1 MNEKMVEIFCRNNG
15 AKKMYPA
22 GTSLLEIYNDMN
34 LQLKYG
40 VTAAKANNK
49 VKDLKFC
56 VYKPK
61 TIEFIGPEVP
71 AGMRAYVRSLCFV
84 LYKAVKETIPGAS
97 LRIEHPISRGYY
109 CQVTKADKSPLQ
121 EREVNAIKEAMNN
134 CIKQDIP
141 FEMETKSAEEAIAIF
156 KKQNATGK
164 ITLISSLHSLY
175 TDVYKLGDLYDYYYG
190 CLVPSTGYLNI
201 FDVKPYH
208 EGMLLQIPDRDTPN
222 KLERFIVQDKM
233 FHTISEQAEW
243 NAMMKVHNVGDI
255 NLAVADKKSRAINS
269 LIKVGEAL
277 QDKKIA
283 KIADMIKAKKTAR
296 IVLIAGPSS
305 SGKTTFS
312 KKLGIQLAV
321 NALHPVTISLDDYF
335 VNRVDTPRDEK
346 GEYDFESIYALD
358 LALFNKQMNQLLAG
372 EEIELPY
379 YNFETGQREFR
390 GNRISLKPD
399 DILVIEGIHGL
410 NPELTKM
417 IPEEQKFKIYI
428 SALTTLS
435 LDDHNW
441 IPTTDN
447 RLLRRIVRDY
457 NYRGYSAKE
466 TIHRWANV
474 REGEEKWIFPYQ
486 ENADAMFNSALLFE
500 IPVIKKYAEPILLE
514 VPCDCDEYAE
524 AFRLLKFLR
533 YFINVPDNE
542 VPMTSVLREFV
553 GGSSFEY

>member
-1 MNEKMVEIFCRNNG
+1 MNEKMVEIYCRNNG
-15 AKKMYPA
+15 QRKSYPA
-22 GTSLLEIYNDMN
+22 GISLLEIYNDMN

-40 VTAAKANNK
+40 VTAAKENNK

-61 TIEFIGPEVP
+61 TVEFIGPDTP
-71 AGMRAYVRSLCFV
+71 AGMRTYVRSLCFV
-84 LYKAVKETIPGAS
+84 LYKATRETLAGAK
-97 LRIEHPISRGYY
+97 LRIEHPVSKGYY
-109 CQVTKADKSPLQ
+109 CQVTKPDNTALTTD
-121 EREVNAIKEAMNN
+121 EVKAIKEAMQR
-134 CIKQDIP
+134 CIQQNIP
-141 FEMETKSAEEAIAIF
+141 FEMETKSSADALKIF
-156 KKQNATGK
+156 ERDGAMDKVN
-164 ITLISSLHSLY
+164 LIKSLHSLY
-175 TDVYKLGDLYDYYYG
+175 ADVYRLGDIYDYYYG

-201 FDVKPYH
+201 FDLIPYH
-208 EGMLLQIPDRDTPN
+208 DGMLLQIPNRITPDR
-222 KLERFIVQDKM
+222 LEDFIVQDKM
-233 FHTISEQAEW
+233 FHTFSEQAEW
-243 NAMMKVHNVGDI
+243 NSIMKAHNVGDI
-255 NLAVADKKSRAINS
+255 NLSVADKKSRAINT
-269 LIKVGEAL
+269 LIKVAEAL

-283 KIADMIKAKKTAR
+283 CIADTIKERKTAR

-312 KKLGIQLAV
+312 KKLSIQLAV
-321 NALHPVTISLDDYF
+321 NALHPVAISLDDYF
-335 VNRVDTPRDEK
+335 VRRKETPLDEN

-358 LALFNKQMNQLLAG
+358 LELFNKQMNQLLAG

-379 YNFETGQREFR
+379 YNFETGEREYR
-390 GNRISLKPD
+390 GNRISLNPD

-410 NPELTKM
+410 NPELTSM

-457 NYRGYSAKE
+457 KYRGYSAQE
-466 TIHRWANV
+466 TIHRWGKV

-486 ENADAMFNSALLFE
+486 ENADAMFNSALLFD
-500 IPVIKKYAEPILLE
+500 IPVIKKYVEPILME
-514 VPCDCDEYAE
+514 VPHDCDEYDE

-533 YFINVPDNE
+533 YFIHVPDNE
-542 VPMTSVLREFV
+542 IPMTSVLREFV

>member
-1 MNEKMVEIFCRNNG
+1 MKEKMVEIFCRNNG

-22 GTSLLEIYNDMN
+22 GTSLLEIYSDMK

-71 AGMRAYVRSLCFV
+71 AGMRAYTRSLCFV

-109 CQVTKADKSPLQ
+109 CQVNKADKSPLQ
-121 EREVNAIKEAMNN
+121 ESEVNAIKEAMKN

-156 KKQNATGK
+156 KEQNATDK

-201 FDVKPYH
+201 FDVKPYN

-283 KIADMIKAKKTAR
+283 KIADMIKEKKTAR

-321 NALHPVTISLDDYF
+321 NALRPVTISLDDYF

-390 GNRISLKPD
+390 GNRISIKPD

>member
-1 MNEKMVEIFCRNNG
+1 MNDNMVEIFCKNNG
-15 AKKMYPA
+15 VKKMYPA
-22 GTSLLEIYNDMN
+22 GISLLEIYKDLN

-40 VTAAKANNK
+40 VTAAKENNK
-49 VKDLKFC
+49 VKDLKFR

-61 TIEFIGPEVP
+61 TVEFIGVDSP
-71 AGMRAYVRSLCFV
+71 AGMRTYVRSLCFV
-84 LYKAVKETIPGAS
+84 LYKAVKETLPGAR
-97 LRIEHPISRGYY
+97 LRIEHPISKGYY
-109 CQVTKADKSPLQ
+109 CQVTKADKSPLT
-121 EREVNAIKEAMNN
+121 EKEVAAIKEAMKK
-134 CIKQDIP
+134 CIQQDLP
-141 FEMETKSAEEAIAIF
+141 FEMETISSQEAIELF
-156 KKQNATGK
+156 QKENATDK
-164 ITLISSLHSLY
+164 INLISSLHSLY
-175 TDVYKLGDLYDYYYG
+175 TNVYKLGDVCDYYYG
-190 CLVPSTGYLNI
+190 SLLPSTGYLNI
-201 FDVKPYH
+201 FDLITYH
-208 EGMLLQIPDRDTPN
+208 DGMLLQIPNRTRPDQ
-222 KLERFIVQDKM
+222 LESFIKQEKI
-233 FHTISEQAEW
+233 FHTFAEQTEW
-243 NAMMKVHNVGDI
+243 NAIMKVNNVGEI

-269 LIKVGEAL
+269 LIKIAEAL

-283 KIADMIKAKKTAR
+283 KIADMIKERKTAR

-312 KKLGIQLAV
+312 KKLSIQLSV
-321 NALHPVTISLDDYF
+321 NALRPVAISLDDYF
-335 VNRVDTPRDEK
+335 IRRKDTPLDEN
-346 GEYDFESIYALD
+346 GDYDFESIYALD
-358 LALFNKQMNQLLAG
+358 LDLFNKQMTQLLAG

-379 YNFETGQREFR
+379 YNFETGEREYR

-417 IPEEQKFKIYI
+417 IPEEKKFKIYI

-441 IPTTDN
+441 IPMSDN

-457 NYRGYSAKE
+457 KYRGYSAEE
-466 TIHRWANV
+466 TIHRWGKV

-486 ENADAMFNSALLFE
+486 ENADAIFNSALLFE
-500 IPVIKKYAEPILLE
+500 IPVIKKYAEPILME
-514 VPCDCDEYAE
+514 VPCDCVEYAE

-542 VPMTSVLREFV
+542 IPMTSVLREFV

>member
-1 MNEKMVEIFCRNNG
+1 MKEKMVEIFCRNNG

-22 GTSLLEIYNDMN
+22 GTSLLEIYSDMK

-233 FHTISEQAEW
+233 FYTISEQAEW

-417 IPEEQKFKIYI
+417 IQEEQKFKIYI

>member
-156 KKQNATGK
+156 KKQNVTDK

-233 FHTISEQAEW
+233 FYTISEQAEW

-435 LDDHNW
+435 IDDHNW

>member
-1 MNEKMVEIFCRNNG
+1 MNDNMVEIFCKNNG
-15 AKKMYPA
+15 VKKMYPA
-22 GTSLLEIYNDMN
+22 GISLLDIYKDLN

-40 VTAAKANNK
+40 VTAAKENNK
-49 VKDLKFC
+49 VKDLKFR

-61 TIEFIGPEVP
+61 TVEFIGVDSP
-71 AGMRAYVRSLCFV
+71 AGMRTYVRSLCFV
-84 LYKAVKETIPGAS
+84 LYKAVKETLPGAR
-97 LRIEHPISRGYY
+97 LRIEHPISKGYY
-109 CQVTKADKSPLQ
+109 CQVTKADKSPLT
-121 EREVNAIKEAMNN
+121 ENEVATIKAAMKK
-134 CIKQDIP
+134 CIQQDLP
-141 FEMETKSAEEAIAIF
+141 FEMETISSQEAIELF
-156 KKQNATGK
+156 KKDNATDK
-164 ITLISSLHSLY
+164 INLISSLHSLY
-175 TDVYKLGDLYDYYYG
+175 TNVYKLGDVCDYYYG
-190 CLVPSTGYLNI
+190 SLLPSTGYLNI
-201 FDVKPYH
+201 FDLITYH
-208 EGMLLQIPDRDTPN
+208 DGMLLQIPNRAQPDQ
-222 KLERFIVQDKM
+222 LESFIKQEKI
-233 FHTISEQAEW
+233 FHTFAEQTEW
-243 NAMMKVHNVGDI
+243 NAIMKVNNVGEI

-269 LIKVGEAL
+269 LIKIAEAL

-283 KIADMIKAKKTAR
+283 KIADMIKERQTAR

-312 KKLGIQLAV
+312 KKLSIQLSV
-321 NALHPVTISLDDYF
+321 NALRPVAISLDDYF
-335 VNRVDTPRDEK
+335 IRRKDTPLDEN
-346 GEYDFESIYALD
+346 GDYDFESIYALD
-358 LALFNKQMNQLLAG
+358 LDLFNKQMTQLLAG

-379 YNFETGQREFR
+379 YNFETGEREYR

-417 IPEEQKFKIYI
+417 IPEEKKFKIYI

-441 IPTTDN
+441 IPMSDN

-457 NYRGYSAKE
+457 KYRGYSAEE
-466 TIHRWANV
+466 TIHRWAKV

-486 ENADAMFNSALLFE
+486 ENADAIFNSALLFE
-500 IPVIKKYAEPILLE
+500 IPVIKKYAEPILME
-514 VPCDCDEYAE
+514 VPCDCVEYAE

-542 VPMTSVLREFV
+542 IPMTSVLREFV